1 MRPGAGIAAVPA
13 GQPELSA
20 QGSTAAQDS
29 MLVLPAT
36 KTVFQQEKGH
46 EMKRIALILA
56 LLIAGFATQS
66 QAGVSV
72 DQSKVLDRWT
82 LRIGGYLTGLDTK
95 IRLDSP
101 TGGEGTTVS
110 LEDDLGF
117 DSSQSVPRFSLGVIL
132 GQRHQIT
139 GGYYKTDRDSTTTLQ
154 RDIEWGDETF
164 PINID
169 IGAFYNTEFVNL
181 AYTYWFYSSESTS
194 LGITGGLVYASL
206 GAGAGI
212 AAVGQGIS
220 VEEDISTDV
229 PVPQLGFSVNQ
240 YLGKRFVF
248 TGTLGYIN
256 FNLDDFDGSVA
267 TALVGVEHRT
277 WNYFGF
283 GLGYSYTDYDI
294 DTLSTDF
301 LGQWQY
307 TVSGFEI
314 YARAAW

>member
-1 MRPGAGIAAVPA
+1 
-13 GQPELSA
+13 
-20 QGSTAAQDS
+20 
-29 MLVLPAT
+29 
-36 KTVFQQEKGH
+36 
-46 EMKRIALILA
+46 MKRIALVLA
-56 LLIAGFATQS
+56 LLIAVFATGS
-66 QAGVSV
+66 QAGVTV

-82 LRIGGYLTGLDTK
+82 FRIGGFLTGLDTK

-117 DSSQSVPRFSLGVIL
+117 SSSESVPRFQLGVIL
-132 GQRHQIT
+132 GQRHEIK
-139 GGYYKTDRDSTTTLQ
+139 GGYYKTDRDSSTTLQ

-164 PINID
+164 PINIG
-169 IGAFYNTEFVNL
+169 ISAFYNTEFVNL

-206 GAGAGI
+206 GSGVGI
-212 AAVGQGIS
+212 SAIGQGIE
-220 VEEDISTDV
+220 VEEDISTGV

-248 TGTLGYIN
+248 TGQLGYIN

-267 TALVGVEHRT
+267 SARVGVEHRT
-277 WNYFGF
+277 WRNFGF
-283 GLGYSYTDYDI
+283 GLGYGYTGYDI
-294 DTLSTDF
+294 DTLSTNF
-301 LGQWQY
+301 LGKWEY

-314 YARAAW
+314 YLRAAW